1 MAKKNVENVINMKKD
16 NGNTA
21 MAEVMKN
28 GKVDVTITTPN
39 NVNVIRHFENVGAMN
54 NEMKAMGYSAV

>member
-28 GKVDVTITTPN
+28 GKVDVTITTPD
-39 NVNVIRHFENVGAMN
+39 NVTVIRHFDNMTSMVDEMNVL
-54 NEMKAMGYSAV
+54 GYTGV